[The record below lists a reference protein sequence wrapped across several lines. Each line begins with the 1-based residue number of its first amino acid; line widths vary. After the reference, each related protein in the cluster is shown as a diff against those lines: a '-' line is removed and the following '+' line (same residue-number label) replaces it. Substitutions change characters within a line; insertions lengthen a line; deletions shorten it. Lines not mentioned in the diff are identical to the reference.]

1 MNPIINIYREL
12 DKLEREARR
21 TMAALIVL
29 SFALIVGAAVL
40 LDFVR
45 CNRAMGRDL
54 VTANLTITSLRGEL
68 ACSQADN
75 IELRDTM
82 RRCVTV
88 TNVITRMDFGNIK
101 GAK

>member
-1 MNPIINIYREL
+1 MNPIINIDREFQSL
-12 DKLEREARR
+12 LADNRVKSAACLV
-21 TMAALIVL
+21 MAL
-29 SFALIVGAAVL
+29 ALIVGAAVL
-40 LDFVR
+40 LDFVS
-45 CNRAMGRDL
+45 CNRAMGRAL

-68 ACSQADN
+68 ACAQADN

>member
-1 MNPIINIYREL
+1 MNPIINIDREFQSL
-12 DKLEREARR
+12 LADNRVKSAACLV
-21 TMAALIVL
+21 MAL
-29 SFALIVGAAVL
+29 ALIVGAAVL

-54 VTANLTITSLRGEL
+54 VDANLTITSLRGEL
-68 ACSQADN
+68 ACAQADN

>member
-29 SFALIVGAAVL
+29 SFALFVGAVVL
-40 LDFVR
+40 LDVASY
-45 CNRAMGRDL
+45 NRAMGRDL
-54 VTANLTITSLRGEL
+54 VDANLTITILRGEL
-68 ACSQADN
+68 ACAKADN

>member
-1 MNPIINIYREL
+1 MNPIINIDREFQSL
-12 DKLEREARR
+12 LADNRVKSAACLV
-21 TMAALIVL
+21 MAL
-29 SFALIVGAAVL
+29 ALIVGAAVL
-40 LDFVR
+40 LDFVS

-54 VTANLTITSLRGEL
+54 VDANLTITILRGEL
-68 ACSQADN
+68 ACAKADN

-88 TNVITRMDFGNIK
+88 TNIVNRIDFGNIK

>member
-1 MNPIINIYREL
+1 MNQIINIDREFQSL
-12 DKLEREARR
+12 LADNRFKSAACLV
-21 TMAALIVL
+21 MA
-29 SFALIVGAAVL
+29 FALIVGAAVL

-45 CNRAMGRDL
+45 CNRAMGRAL

-68 ACSQADN
+68 ACAQADN

-88 TNVITRMDFGNIK
+88 TNIVNRIDFGNIK